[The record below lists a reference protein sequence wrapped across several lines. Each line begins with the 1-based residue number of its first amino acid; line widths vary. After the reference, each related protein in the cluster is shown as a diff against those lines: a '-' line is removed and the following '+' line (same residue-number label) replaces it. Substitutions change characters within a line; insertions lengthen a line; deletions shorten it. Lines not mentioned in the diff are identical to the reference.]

1 VNNTW
6 ILDSRVVPLSYFGN
20 NLGMT
25 LSENIESSRKD
36 PLLRNSQSLARQ
48 LAQALA
54 QPVDLKQRPRHS
66 VSVGQSLIKT
76 SDVVAR
82 LPFVMSGRLNAVVH
96 IPGKQGGQIVPIAF
110 GAGEIAVLSYLF
122 NRLPSG
128 IDLVAA
134 LASTIQWIPVEDIEK
149 ALLHDP
155 QLMVLL
161 VRFLGLRL
169 REVQARER
177 ASFARSVPAR
187 LSASL
192 SRALMDL
199 PARPDGRLL
208 IQATHDQLA
217 ASCGVSR
224 PKTSLALKKMERDG
238 IVKLGRKWVEVL
250 NPKALQ
256 ILAS

>member
-1 VNNTW
+1 
-6 ILDSRVVPLSYFGN
+6 
-20 NLGMT
+20 MT
-25 LSENIESSRKD
+25 LSENGESARND
-36 PLLRNSQSLARQ
+36 PVWRNSQSLARQ

-54 QPVDLKQRPRHS
+54 QPVDLKQRPWHS

-134 LASTIQWIPVEDIEK
+134 QASTIQWIPVEDLEK

-192 SRALMDL
+192 SRILMDL
-199 PARPDGRLL
+199 PTRPDARLL

-224 PKTSLALKKMERDG
+224 PKTSLALKEMERDG
-238 IVKLGRKWVEVL
+238 ILKLGRKWVEVL
-250 NPKALQ
+250 NPQALQ

>member
-1 VNNTW
+1 M
-6 ILDSRVVPLSYFGN
+6 LDSGVVPLSYFGN

-54 QPVDLKQRPRHS
+54 QPVDLKHRPRHR
-66 VSVGQSLIKT
+66 VSVGQTLIKT

-134 LASTIQWIPVEDIEK
+134 QASTIQWIPVEDIEK

>member
-1 VNNTW
+1 
-6 ILDSRVVPLSYFGN
+6 LDSRVVPLSYFGN

-25 LSENIESSRKD
+25 LSENLESSKND
-36 PLLRNSQSLARQ
+36 PVWRNSQSLARQ

-54 QPVDLKQRPRHS
+54 QTVDLKQRPRHS
-66 VSVGQSLIKT
+66 VTVGQSLIKT

-110 GAGEIAVLSYLF
+110 GAGEIAVMSYLF

-134 LASTIQWIPVEDIEK
+134 QASTIQWIPVEDLER
-149 ALLHDP
+149 ALLYDP

-199 PARPDGRLL
+199 PPRPDARLL

-224 PKTSLALKKMERDG
+224 PKTSLALKKMEQDG
-238 IVKLGRKWVEVL
+238 ILLLGRKWVEVL
-250 NPKALQ
+250 NTTALQ
-256 ILAS
+256 ALAN

>member
-1 VNNTW
+1 M
-6 ILDSRVVPLSYFGN
+6 LDTRVVPLSYFGN

-36 PLLRNSQSLARQ
+36 PLLRTSQSLARQ

-134 LASTIQWIPVEDIEK
+134 QASTIQWIPVEDIEK

-208 IQATHDQLA
+208 IQATHEQLA

>member
-1 VNNTW
+1 M
-6 ILDSRVVPLSYFGN
+6 LASRVGPLSYFGN

-25 LSENIESSRKD
+25 LAPNGPSSTKSSEWRH
-36 PLLRNSQSLARQ
+36 SQSLARQ

-54 QPVDLKQRPRHS
+54 LPLSLKNRPHHHIAPGQTLINTRDA
-66 VSVGQSLIKT
+66 VSH
-76 SDVVAR
+76 
-82 LPFVMSGRLNAVVH
+82 LPFVMNGRLNAVVH
-96 IPGKQGGQIVPIAF
+96 IPGTQGGQIVPIAF
-110 GAGEIAVLSYLF
+110 GSGEIALLSYLF

-128 IDLVAA
+128 SDLVAA
-134 LASTIQWIPVEDIEK
+134 KASTIQWMPVEEIES

-155 QLMVLL
+155 QMMVLL
-161 VRFLGLRL
+161 VKFLSLRL

-177 ASFARSVPAR
+177 AGFARSVPAR

-192 SRALMDL
+192 NRILTDL
-199 PARPDGRLL
+199 PTRPDARLL
-208 IQATHDQLA
+208 IHLTHEELA

-250 NPKALQ
+250 HPTALQ
-256 ILAS
+256 ALAD

>member
-1 VNNTW
+1 M
-6 ILDSRVVPLSYFGN
+6 LDSGVVPLSYFGN

-25 LSENIESSRKD
+25 LSENLESSKND
-36 PLLRNSQSLARQ
+36 PVWRNSQSLARQ

-54 QPVDLKQRPRHS
+54 QPVDLTQRPRHS
-66 VSVGQSLIKT
+66 VTVGQTLIST
-76 SDVVAR
+76 RETVAR

-96 IPGKQGGQIVPIAF
+96 IPGQQGGQIVPIAF
-110 GAGEIAVLSYLF
+110 GPGEIALLSYLF

-128 IDLVAA
+128 SDLVVAQ
-134 LASTIQWIPVEDIEK
+134 ASTIQWIPVEDIEK

-161 VRFLGLRL
+161 VSFLGLRL

-199 PARPDGRLL
+199 PPRPDARLL

>member
-1 VNNTW
+1 M
-6 ILDSRVVPLSYFGN
+6 LDTRVVPLSYFGN

-25 LSENIESSRKD
+25 LSENIESSRND
-36 PLLRNSQSLARQ
+36 PVWRNSQSLARQ

-134 LASTIQWIPVEDIEK
+134 QASTIQWIPVEDIEK

-208 IQATHDQLA
+208 IQATHEQLA

>member
-1 VNNTW
+1 
-6 ILDSRVVPLSYFGN
+6 
-20 NLGMT
+20 MT
-25 LSENIESSRKD
+25 LSENIESSRND
-36 PLLRNSQSLARQ
+36 PVWRNSQSLARQ

-134 LASTIQWIPVEDIEK
+134 QASTIQWIPVEDIEK

>member
-1 VNNTW
+1 M
-6 ILDSRVVPLSYFGN
+6 LDTRVVPLSYFGN

-134 LASTIQWIPVEDIEK
+134 QASTIQWIPVEDIEK

>member
-1 VNNTW
+1 M
-6 ILDSRVVPLSYFGN
+6 LDSGVVPLSYFGN

-25 LSENIESSRKD
+25 LSENIESSRND
-36 PLLRNSQSLARQ
+36 PVWRNSQSLARQ

-134 LASTIQWIPVEDIEK
+134 QASTIQWIPVEDIEK

>member
-1 VNNTW
+1 
-6 ILDSRVVPLSYFGN
+6 
-20 NLGMT
+20 MT

-134 LASTIQWIPVEDIEK
+134 QASTIQWIPVEDIEK

-256 ILAS
+256 MLIWICSVYLLALL